1 MKSALSKKWIMAG
14 ALLLIGS
21 FAVCAD
27 TTDTITPP
35 NANLESNIEIT
46 PYIVNGSNA
55 SVSDFP
61 SIAALFIDSLEYD
74 NFYSSNP
81 YCGATIL
88 DQYHVLTAAHCI
100 YGNGAA
106 QLFTTVVP
114 QLENVNDYPF
124 GNIQRY
130 RVTEI
135 YYRND
140 YDNKLSQLLAND
152 IAILKLSDAMNIDT
166 VNDIVKRPSSE
177 AYRSTFGAP
186 EFVAIGHG
194 DTSSGFDATT
204 RLQQVDLNLVSNSVC
219 RTVFTNGS
227 AITDRQICFDGDF
240 SSFTQLRGGTCQGDS
255 GGPVYWK
262 DGSSYVQVGITSFG
276 PSQCGD
282 PNAGAT
288 SVFTEIYDYRLWI
301 NSVLSGFETPQ
312 ATSSDL
318 QRTTYLNQHGTIQS
332 ESGSSEAGGV
342 LSTLWLGVLLVLGLR
357 RTHSIRILPS
367 SGR

>member
-1 MKSALSKKWIMAG
+1 MKSALSKKWIWAG
-14 ALLLIGS
+14 ALPLIGS

-27 TTDTITPP
+27 TTTPTTEFD
-35 NANLESNIEIT
+35 ANLESSAEIT

-61 SIAALFIDSLEYD
+61 SIASLFIDSLEYD
-74 NFYSSNP
+74 NFYTTNP

-100 YGNGAA
+100 YGNETA

-140 YDNKLSQLLAND
+140 YDNRLSQLLAND
-152 IAILKLSDAMNIDT
+152 VAILKLSDAMNIDT
-166 VNDIVKRPSSE
+166 INDVVRRPSSE

-194 DTSSGFDATT
+194 DTVSGFDATT
-204 RLQQVDLNLVSNSVC
+204 RLQQVDLNLITNSVC
-219 RTVFTNGS
+219 RNVFTSGS
-227 AITDRQICFDGDF
+227 ALTDSQICFNGDF
-240 SSFTQLRGGTCQGDS
+240 SSITRLRGGTCQGDS

-262 DGSSYVQVGITSFG
+262 DGSNYVQVGITSFG

-288 SVFTEIYDYRLWI
+288 SVFTEIYDYRVWI
-301 NSVLSGFETPQ
+301 NSVLSGSETPK

-318 QRTTYLNQHGTIQS
+318 QRTAYLNQHGNIQFAS
-332 ESGSSEAGGV
+332 SSSEDGGS
-342 LSTLWLGVLLVLGLR
+342 LSALWLGVLLALGLR
-357 RTHSIRILPS
+357 RTHSVRRLQGS
-367 SGR
+367 RR

>member
-1 MKSALSKKWIMAG
+1 MKSTLSKKWMWAG
-14 ALLLIGS
+14 ALPLIGS

-27 TTDTITPP
+27 TTGTGIASD
-35 NANLESNIEIT
+35 ASAEIS
-46 PYIVNGSNA
+46 PYIVNGTNA
-55 SVSDFP
+55 STSDFP
-61 SIAALFIDSLEYD
+61 SIASLFIDSLEYD

-88 DQYHVLTAAHCI
+88 DANHVMTAAHCI
-100 YGNGAA
+100 YGSDVA

-130 RVTEI
+130 RVTEV

-140 YDNKLSQLLAND
+140 YNNSLSSLLEND
-152 IAILKLSDAMNIDT
+152 VAILKLASAMNIDT

-177 AYRSTFGAP
+177 VYRNQFGTP
-186 EFVAIGHG
+186 EFVAVGHG
-194 DTSSGFDATT
+194 DTVSGFDATT
-204 RLQQVDLNLVSNSVC
+204 RLQRVDLNLITNSVC
-219 RTVFTNGS
+219 RNVFTNGS
-227 AITDRQICFDGDF
+227 ALTDNQICFNGDF
-240 SSFTQLRGGTCQGDS
+240 SSITRLRGGTCQGDS

-262 DGSSYVQVGITSFG
+262 DGSDYVQVGITSFG

-301 NSVLSGFETPQ
+301 NSVLNGTETPK
-312 ATSSDL
+312 ATSSDS
-318 QRTTYLNQHGTIQS
+318 QRTAYLNQHGNIQS
-332 ESGSSEAGGV
+332 VTSSSEDGGA
-342 LSTLWLGVLLVLGLR
+342 LSTLWLGVLLALGLR
-357 RTHSIRILPS
+357 RTRSTRVLQGS
-367 SGR
+367 RR